1 MWIGIEK
8 DSLTCLSRSRPEET
22 FSASSAEFHGQGVQ
36 APDPI
41 DGTRSGRYGIQG
53 NQGFKASLVF
63 LETFSVLKR
72 FLEVDLKPWYP
83 GSEMHSVS
91 EKWRSECNQT
101 SLSSRTDTHVELG

>member
-63 LETFSVLKR
+63 LETLSVLIPPR
-72 FLEVDLKPWYP
+72 D
-83 GSEMHSVS
+83 
-91 EKWRSECNQT
+91 
-101 SLSSRTDTHVELG
+101 